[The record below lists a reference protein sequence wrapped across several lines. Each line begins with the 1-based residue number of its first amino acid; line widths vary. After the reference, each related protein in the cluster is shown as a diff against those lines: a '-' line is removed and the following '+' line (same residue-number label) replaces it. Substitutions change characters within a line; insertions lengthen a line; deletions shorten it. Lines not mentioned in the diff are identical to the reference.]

1 MKLSEKQIERMAAAV
16 IHGLM
21 EGGFA
26 VPKGDRA
33 GVEGA
38 VREVIAADLQAE
50 EDLDREVERLL
61 APHTGRLDAEGADYR
76 KMFALLKQKLARERG
91 IVL

>member
-1 MKLSEKQIERMAAAV
+1 MKVSEKQIERMAAAV
-16 IHGLM
+16 IQGLV

-33 GVEGA
+33 EVEAA
-38 VREVIAADLQAE
+38 VREVIAADLRAE

-61 APHTGRLDAEGADYR
+61 APHADRLDAEGADYR